1 MSRGAAATPRF
12 GHTDLPPEQQRALRD
27 ATRLEWGTLAFL
39 AVTVTLV
46 FLVLGS
52 SQAMRTA
59 WIEDL
64 LSFLPPIAFLIA
76 TRVIRRAPTA
86 KHPYG
91 LHRATAV
98 AHLVAA
104 VSLLVTGGYLLMESV
119 LTLVTAEH
127 PTIGGVRVLGT
138 TIWLGW
144 LMIAVLAPT
153 VVPPVLLGR
162 AKLKRAEILHDKV
175 LFADADMNKA
185 DWQTAVAAILGVLG
199 IGLGLWW
206 ADAAAAILIA
216 ASITWDGIRNLRS
229 AVSGLVDTTARTF
242 DDSEVH
248 PLVEQVD
255 RFLLAQPWVSDVRT
269 RFRDQGHLFHVEAF
283 IVPRR
288 PRLLSVAKLEATRV
302 ACSRLDWK
310 LEDLVLI
317 PVDELPDDLLHG
329 AAASGER

>member
-1 MSRGAAATPRF
+1 MSRASAGTTRF
-12 GHTDLPPEQQRALRD
+12 GRTELPPEQQRALRD

-64 LSFLPPIAFLIA
+64 LSFLPPIAFLVA

-104 VSLLVTGGYLLMESV
+104 VSLLVTGGYLLVES
-119 LTLVTAEH
+119 A
-127 PTIGGVRVLGT
+127 
-138 TIWLGW
+138 
-144 LMIAVLAPT
+144 
-153 VVPPVLLGR
+153 
-162 AKLKRAEILHDKV
+162 
-175 LFADADMNKA
+175 
-185 DWQTAVAAILGVLG
+185 
-199 IGLGLWW
+199 LWW

-229 AVSGLVDTTARTF
+229 AVSGSSTPPPAPST
-242 DDSEVH
+242 
-248 PLVEQVD
+248 
-255 RFLLAQPWVSDVRT
+255 
-269 RFRDQGHLFHVEAF
+269 
-283 IVPRR
+283 IPRCIR
-288 PRLLSVAKLEATRV
+288 WSRMSTGS
-302 ACSRLDWK
+302 CS
-310 LEDLVLI
+310 
-317 PVDELPDDLLHG
+317 
-329 AAASGER
+329 ASPGSRMSGPASAIRGISSMSRRSSCPGIRGC